1 MNKKYKNTI
10 LHSLLVGLIA
20 AIVIV
25 ISGWLSIKAWV
36 VFFAWANYFLH
47 NCNMK
52 KSFKMLI
59 AFFIG
64 IFIALLGNYLIVY
77 LKTLIAQPSFD
88 LYVTAF
94 VVFWIATLLIF
105 LEIIEGWEEFI
116 AATFLGTVLYFA
128 SEATITTIF
137 SKLFIPLLIGIFA
150 GYITIISREKL
161 TKILN

>member
-1 MNKKYKNTI
+1 MKNKYINTI
-10 LHSLLVGLIA
+10 YHSILVGLIA
-20 AIVIV
+20 AIVIL

-52 KSFKMLI
+52 KSFKMLV
-59 AFFIG
+59 AFFVG
-64 IFIALLGNYLIVY
+64 IFIALIGNYVITYVN
-77 LKTLIAQPSFD
+77 TLTTQPSLE
-88 LYVTAF
+88 LYITAF
-94 VVFWIATLLIF
+94 VVFWIATILIF
-105 LEIIEGWEEFI
+105 LEIIESWKEFI

-137 SKLFIPLLIGIFA
+137 PKLFIPLLIGIFA

-161 TKILN
+161 NKILN